1 MKKLLFFLCTVCTT
15 LEMNAQKPEQFLMP
29 NETSVEGYQ
38 KYVGEN
44 VVYCGNLNALDN
56 KDALT
61 MVPGVKYTID
71 EVGETGNGI
80 ISFALTSQKDGA
92 HIVQHITFS
101 KRTALEYGVLLS
113 KQLVVTRCKALNDAT
128 LAIRNKV
135 YSVGGFRFNIEE
147 FSFGKEN
154 ENDNNLI
161 VYATFKDIDHGDKY
175 TETVKDFQDASI
187 NLAVAKLP
195 EAKARAVQEENA
207 ALKKEM
213 EKMKEA
219 EEKRIKEEQKQKEEQ
234 AAKESGDEVVPAIAF
249 PVLAPGTPHKVYVEI
264 VGYGKPLSKKVTLDV
279 DFGQIQ
285 KFFDTNTFLVDKQ
298 TGKKI
303 VFNSMVD
310 AMNYFGR
317 LGWNFE
323 QAYVIPEINK
333 SLKGFGGGPQ
343 NVYHW
348 LLSKTVTN
356 DSEITQGITTKKD
369 IKK

>member
-1 MKKLLFFLCTVCTT
+1 MCTT

-113 KQLVVTRCKALNDAT
+113 KQLVMTRCKALNDAT

-135 YSVGGFRFNIEE
+135 YSVGGFRFKIEE

-154 ENDNNLI
+154 ENDNNFI

-234 AAKESGDEVVPAIAF
+234 AAKESGDEVDPVIAF
-249 PVLAPGTPHKVYVEI
+249 PVLEPGTPHKVYVELI
-264 VGYGKPLSKKVTLDV
+264 GHARPLSLKVTVDV
-279 DFGQIQ
+279 DFGQVQ
-285 KFFDTNTFLVDKQ
+285 KLFGSTPFLVDSQ

-310 AMNYFGR
+310 ALNYFGR

-323 QAYVIPEINK
+323 QAYAATETVK
-333 SLKGFGGGPQ
+333 KGFGGGTQ